1 MAKYCT
7 DPVCK
12 CEIDEEKAQQESE
25 YKGEKY
31 KFCSVKCKAEFDQ
44 RPEEYVSLGKGP
56 GG

>member
-44 RPEEYVSLGKGP
+44 RPEDYVSLGKGP